1 MSVEKVN
8 PIPDDSKD
16 FEKSRATI
24 AFSDFASKLMDLYCY
39 VSLGKITW
47 SDTQLKRTVK
57 CESSCLLFSGLSCGI
72 KFKMT
77 VTVSRGPLRG
87 SRGTVEL

>member
-1 MSVEKVN
+1 MLEKKMSVEKVN

-47 SDTQLKRTVK
+47 SDTQLSK
-57 CESSCLLFSGLSCGI
+57 CEHIKTSINLSEC
-72 KFKMT
+72 
-77 VTVSRGPLRG
+77 V
-87 SRGTVEL
+87 